1 MSNLL
6 EELKSNEPSV
16 VCAAIEALEA
26 EEPQTLKTHIVPL
39 LLNKNAWVRSRA
51 TRAMYRFDRSEA
63 IRYFGAMLFSKKSL
77 EREAALNNSIF
88 FPFNQIEAFLLK
100 FLTLEQ
106 DQNLIQKAGV
116 VFIVNPDKSTA
127 YRLFEAKQATKGL
140 RSNLIG
146 SILVGVL
153 NSLYQTKLEKNAPE
167 VQLKNLQKEYEIKK
181 TKIYINHFSTML
193 GSEESSVR
201 LKAALKL
208 CELKKKNIGEVGII
222 IDEYLKIEEDERVAN
237 QVKLYLH
244 SIASLDQ
251 PPKTTIEPKEE
262 VKKEVKKTEDKKE
275 NDSQINNEA
284 ICASINKDNYSQII
298 QKLLPDL
305 KNLPGSEQI
314 RIINSVK
321 EYGNENESQSI
332 LCCLESQDYDVQ
344 QAAIECVSKINQEAL
359 KPYFSTLMKSDSDQ
373 VKLAAVNAFALFDK
387 AQVLSAL
394 GQMMI
399 SVRASQR
406 KSALFCLE
414 NLDFASVS
422 DILVSAVKIEKDKE
436 IRKELFNVLFAYP
449 NEEVFYDLYFHYMTA
464 NASEKAELKIFLTKY
479 SEKLALQNIGRKKED
494 YWKTAEARWSE
505 ETANVAQ
512 REAYKLE
519 NIQRLLK
526 KDDSKEKIEL
536 VKFAFL
542 CHSFGLFLTLL
553 IWFGFMA
560 PNAWFY
566 RNTKNNDNNKK
577 AEETKVQE
585 NQYAD
590 FLPTEPIT
598 VKGVVTEVS
607 VKNKQVM
614 LYDES
619 TGNNY
624 MLIFNDEQPVPESG
638 KTLSVQIMV
647 EDYENSV
654 YTAQVINVL

>member
-26 EEPQTLKTHIVPL
+26 EEPQTLKAQIVPL

-51 TRAMYRFDRSEA
+51 TRAMYRFDKSEA
-63 IRYFGAMLFSKKSL
+63 LRYFGALLFSKKSI

-100 FLTLEQ
+100 YLTLEQ

-116 VFIVNPDKSTA
+116 VFMVNPDKSTA

-140 RSNLIG
+140 RSNLIA

-153 NSLYQTKLEKNAPE
+153 NSLYQTKLEKNPPE
-167 VQLKNLQKEYEIKK
+167 IQLKNLQKEYESKK
-181 TKIYINHFSTML
+181 TKIYINHFSAML
-193 GSEESSVR
+193 GSEDSSVR

-208 CELKKKNIGEVGII
+208 CELKKKNIADVGLI
-222 IDEYLKIEEDERVAN
+222 IDEYLNTEEDERVVN

-244 SIASLDQ
+244 SISSSKPEETALKES
-251 PPKTTIEPKEE
+251 KEE
-262 VKKEVKKTEDKKE
+262 IKDTGDKKE
-275 NDSQINNEA
+275 KESQISREA
-284 ICASINKDNYSQII
+284 MYASINKENYSQII
-298 QKLLPDL
+298 QNLLSDL
-305 KNLPGSEQI
+305 KSLPSSEQI
-314 RIINSVK
+314 RIIGFIK
-321 EYGNENESQSI
+321 EYGSEKETDSVLS
-332 LCCLESQDYDVQ
+332 CLESQDYEVQ

-359 KPYFSTLMKSDSDQ
+359 KPYFSNLMKSDSDQ

-387 AQVLSAL
+387 AQVLSLL

-422 DILVSAVKIEKDKE
+422 DILVSAVKVEKDKD
-436 IRKELFNVLFAYP
+436 IRKELFTVLFAYP
-449 NEEVFYDLYFHYMTA
+449 NEEIFYELYFYYMDS
-464 NASEKAELKIFLTKY
+464 NASEKAELKFFLTKY

-505 ETANVAQ
+505 EKANVAQ

-536 VKFAFL
+536 VRFAFI

-566 RNTKNNDNNKK
+566 RNANNKDNNKNTE
-577 AEETKVQE
+577 ASNVQE
-585 NQYAD
+585 NKYAD

-607 VKNKQVM
+607 VENKQAM

-624 MLIFNDEQPVPESG
+624 MLIFNEEQHIPDIG
-638 KTLSVQIMV
+638 NTLSVQIMV

-654 YTAQVINVL
+654 YTSEVINVL

>member
-26 EEPQTLKTHIVPL
+26 EEPQTLKAQIVPL

-51 TRAMYRFDRSEA
+51 TRAMYRFDKSEA
-63 IRYFGAMLFSKKSL
+63 LRYFGALLFSKKSI

-100 FLTLEQ
+100 YLTLEQ
-106 DQNLIQKAGV
+106 DQTLIQKAGV
-116 VFIVNPDKSTA
+116 VFMVNPDKATA

-140 RSNLIG
+140 RSNLIA

-153 NSLYQTKLEKNAPE
+153 NSLYQTKLEKNPPE
-167 VQLKNLQKEYEIKK
+167 IQLKNLQKEYESKK
-181 TKIYINHFSTML
+181 TKIYINHFSAML
-193 GSEESSVR
+193 GSEDSSIR

-208 CELKKKNIGEVGII
+208 CELKKKNVPDVGLI
-222 IDEYLKIEEDERVAN
+222 IDEYLNTEEDERVVN
-237 QVKLYLH
+237 QVRLYLH
-244 SIASLDQ
+244 SISSSQ
-251 PPKTTIEPKEE
+251 SEIPTKESKEE
-262 VKKEVKKTEDKKE
+262 VKDTEDKKE
-275 NDSQINNEA
+275 KDSQTSREA
-284 ICASINKDNYSQII
+284 MYASINKENYSQII
-298 QKLLPDL
+298 QNLLTDL
-305 KNLPGSEQI
+305 KNLPSSEQI
-314 RIINSVK
+314 RIIGFIK
-321 EYGNENESQSI
+321 EYGSEKETDSVLS
-332 LCCLESQDYDVQ
+332 LLESQDNEVQ
-344 QAAIECVSKINQEAL
+344 QAAIECISKINQEAL
-359 KPYFSTLMKSDSDQ
+359 KPYFSNLMKSDSDQ

-387 AQVLSAL
+387 AQVLSLL

-422 DILVSAVKIEKDKE
+422 DILVSAVKVEKDKD
-436 IRKELFNVLFAYP
+436 IRKELFTVLFAYP
-449 NEEVFYDLYFHYMTA
+449 NEEIFYELYFYYMA
-464 NASEKAELKIFLTKY
+464 SNSSEKAELKFFLTKY

-505 ETANVAQ
+505 EKANVAQ

-536 VKFAFL
+536 VKFAFI
-542 CHSFGLFLTLL
+542 CHSFGLFLTLF

-566 RNTKNNDNNKK
+566 RNANNKENNKK
-577 AEETKVQE
+577 TEETKVQE

-607 VKNKQVM
+607 AENKQAM

-624 MLIFNDEQPVPESG
+624 MLMFSDEQPIPESG
-638 KTLSVQIMV
+638 KNLSVQIMV

-654 YTAQVINVL
+654 YTAEVINVL